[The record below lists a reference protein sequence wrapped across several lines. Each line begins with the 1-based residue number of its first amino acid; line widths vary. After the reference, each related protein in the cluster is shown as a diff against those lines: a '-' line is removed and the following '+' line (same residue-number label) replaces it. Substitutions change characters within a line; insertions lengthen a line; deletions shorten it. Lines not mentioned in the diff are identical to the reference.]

1 MNRGQMKFIQIAAT
15 ETDSAEATDAHGTL
29 YALADD
35 GSVWMLIDPWMNN
48 AKWRKLPDVKG
59 EIK

>member
-1 MNRGQMKFIQIAAT
+1 MKFIQIAAT